1 MDIRLPNINANTDR
15 GQLEQIRSYLY
26 QFAEQ
31 MQWALNNLQNG
42 QTSNAVQT
50 VNIAG
55 ANIPVPVKEDTENK
69 INNFAQIKALII
81 KSADIVDAFY
91 QQMSAR
97 LDSSYVAVSDFG
109 TYKEQ
114 NTQVIEAT
122 AQAITQNYTSAIE
135 LSAEDLQTQIDQTN
149 AYIRTGKL
157 DEDAQGNPIYG
168 LEIGQQ
174 SSVDGET
181 TFNKYAR
188 FTSNRLS
195 FFDNGGIEVA
205 YISDYKL
212 YITNVQL
219 IDTLILG
226 GYKLQFSSNG
236 LYFKWIGR

>member
-1 MDIRLPNINANTDR
+1 MDIRLPQINATSDR

-31 MQWALNNLQNG
+31 MQWALNNLEKSTIQ
-42 QTSNAVQT
+42 QTEETYVGRASNV
-50 VNIAG
+50 V
-55 ANIPVPVKEDTENK
+55 TEAK
-69 INNFAQIKALII
+69 TGDSISNFAQLKSLII

-91 QQMSAR
+91 EQMSAR

-122 AQAITQNYTSAIE
+122 AQSITQNYTADIE
-135 LSAEDLQTQIDQTN
+135 LAIDGVQTQIDNTF

-157 DEDAQGNPIYG
+157 AEDGEGNPVYG
-168 LEIGQQ
+168 LEVGQK
-174 SSVDGET
+174 SEVDGVE
-181 TFNKYAR
+181 TFNKFAR

-195 FFDNGGIEVA
+195 FYDNNENEVA

-212 YITNVQL
+212 YITNAQ
-219 IDTLILG
+219 ITDTLILG
-226 GYKLQFSSNG
+226 GYKLQFDTNG
-236 LYFKWIGR
+236 LQFKWIGR